1 MCCRSYCCRN
11 ARLSAPTLFCLLF
24 LFLFLFLGQVEEVFS
39 IVQAARTCVECCHAA
54 AGEPTAQDAMQQ
66 LLLLM
71 TSTFDPASP
80 LEVQHAPRPPPSPAL
95 ATVAALGDDWEARR
109 PPETRPAEALSATA
123 TATRLAFHKAIA
135 KRVVQPRYGPGF
147 RDHSHLYDMTMLLS
161 PKGRNLKYL
170 DALSTA
176 RIGQTGKFTASP
188 ATVRDRVKRQL
199 ISLVARSVG
208 SRRSLEES
216 RTSLGNDASR
226 AKRMKVVPD
235 DTKRASDRRMQAM
248 RAAGMVDDSDEEEEG
263 GGDGLGTRSPMEE
276 AEGIVNQWLGTK
288 VCARVVFT
296 LVF

>member
-1 MCCRSYCCRN
+1 
-11 ARLSAPTLFCLLF
+11 
-24 LFLFLFLGQVEEVFS
+24 
-39 IVQAARTCVECCHAA
+39 
-54 AGEPTAQDAMQQ
+54 
-66 LLLLM
+66 
-71 TSTFDPASP
+71 
-80 LEVQHAPRPPPSPAL
+80 
-95 ATVAALGDDWEARR
+95 
-109 PPETRPAEALSATA
+109 
-123 TATRLAFHKAIA
+123 
-135 KRVVQPRYGPGF
+135 
-147 RDHSHLYDMTMLLS
+147 MTMLLS